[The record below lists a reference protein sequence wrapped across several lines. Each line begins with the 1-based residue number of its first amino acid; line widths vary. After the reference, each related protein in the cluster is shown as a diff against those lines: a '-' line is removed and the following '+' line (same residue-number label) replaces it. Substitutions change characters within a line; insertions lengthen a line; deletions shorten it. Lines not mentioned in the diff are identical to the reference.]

1 MNAFYF
7 SALFV
12 KLLSII
18 PGLLDNPAYNESDN
32 QIVILFDQASV
43 NFSHQLPSG
52 SAMAIGNS
60 EIRYLDDNLIEQ
72 RFTPRYAPDKDT
84 LIIKSQREWI
94 ELNHAYKGAETWSYL
109 FQKGDTVLFTYP
121 HKTPHATIVNRSANT
136 YETNYNLEKINKIHQ
151 DSFSA
156 YTLFF
161 RPSLSMARH
170 PGKTMQEVQNLYFK
184 KALAEF
190 QIEKAWRDSLLE
202 SKAISKK
209 AHQFYAHESEVE
221 LVTLRKYNSMRLK
234 LPYPKDSLLKSIK
247 LITNLSSSTQISD
260 ETLQNMTV
268 KGFVTGYFHSIVP
281 MISTSNSRLPDYK
294 AVYDSI
300 SRSPLLSKKAKESYL
315 FETMN
320 FLVQQGS
327 LEEIKKYSNKFDRD
341 VENAV
346 LKNAIKKNFN
356 LDFNQA
362 KQLVLKDLNGDTLFF
377 SDLLKGLKNKVVY
390 LDFWASWCAPCVR
403 SLPASIALKEE
414 HLGDAVEFIYL
425 SIDENE
431 EQWKRAAAKHKI
443 NGQAH
448 SFLILNR
455 YTSSWLD
462 ELKVNAIPRY
472 LLFNKQG
479 ILVHKNAPGP
489 GGEEVKKL
497 LAKYLAE

>member
-1 MNAFYF
+1 
-7 SALFV
+7 
-12 KLLSII
+12 
-18 PGLLDNPAYNESDN
+18 
-32 QIVILFDQASV
+32 
-43 NFSHQLPSG
+43 
-52 SAMAIGNS
+52 
-60 EIRYLDDNLIEQ
+60 
-72 RFTPRYAPDKDT
+72 
-84 LIIKSQREWI
+84 
-94 ELNHAYKGAETWSYL
+94 
-109 FQKGDTVLFTYP
+109 
-121 HKTPHATIVNRSANT
+121 
-136 YETNYNLEKINKIHQ
+136 
-151 DSFSA
+151 
-156 YTLFF
+156 
-161 RPSLSMARH
+161 
-170 PGKTMQEVQNLYFK
+170 
-184 KALAEF
+184 
-190 QIEKAWRDSLLE
+190 
-202 SKAISKK
+202 
-209 AHQFYAHESEVE
+209 
-221 LVTLRKYNSMRLK
+221 MRLK
-234 LPYPKDSLLKSIK
+234 LPYPNDSLLKSIK
-247 LITNLSSSTQISD
+247 LISNLSGSNQIGD

-300 SRSPLLSKKAKESYL
+300 SRSPLLSKKAKESFL

-327 LEEIKKYSNKFDRD
+327 LEEIKKYSSKFDRD
-341 VENAV
+341 VENVA

-362 KQLVLKDLNGDTLFF
+362 KQLVLKDLHGDTLFF
-377 SDLLKGLKNKVVY
+377 SDLLKSLKNKVVY

-414 HLGDAVEFIYL
+414 HLGESIEFIYL

-443 NGQAH
+443 NEQAN

-462 ELKVNAIPRY
+462 ALKVNTIPRY
-472 LLFNKQG
+472 LIFNKQG